1 MSRRSRPSLKAAIEQ
16 LQMGKSPASAGMR
29 KTTPTPRSQNLRPAA
44 SRTAVPR
51 TVSPRPMARRLTITR
66 TKNRNRPAAARVVL
80 RFRAG
85 TRSSSGRA
93 PTSFSRLVFWR
104 QAAATQT
111 NWSGLR
117 QMRQKW
123 DLRLGGRCRAV
134 QPDEFERV
142 RWHDAGI
149 HHGAL
154 IAHRDNDITQDVQGP
169 LFHDAKKPQAD
180 RFFARHH
187 PGAVA

>member
-1 MSRRSRPSLKAAIEQ
+1 
-16 LQMGKSPASAGMR
+16 
-29 KTTPTPRSQNLRPAA
+29 
-44 SRTAVPR
+44 
-51 TVSPRPMARRLTITR
+51 
-66 TKNRNRPAAARVVL
+66 
-80 RFRAG
+80 
-85 TRSSSGRA
+85 
-93 PTSFSRLVFWR
+93 
-104 QAAATQT
+104 
-111 NWSGLR
+111 
-117 QMRQKW
+117 MRQKW

-180 RFFARHH
+180 RFFRSEERRVGREWRRGMSPWPSNARRTSYR
-187 PGAVA
+187 GLIGR